1 MASNSSSERR
11 SQPQSR
17 RRKKPRQQQIK
28 QIDRSVSLS
37 IQLVRLV
44 ICGLGASTI
53 AGTAISIVNPPKHS
67 LATKI
72 EPPVAIPL
80 PPQIEL
86 LDATVAIPKLH
97 NRLQLLNQKNNKL
110 DASYLFINDR
120 GEHSEWGADRVLP
133 AASTIKLPILIALFQ
148 DVDAQKVQLAEKLT
162 IDKKSI
168 AGGSG
173 DLQAQKPGTQVS
185 ILVAATKMITISDN
199 TATNLI
205 IARLGGKSAL
215 NQRFRNWGLKT
226 TAINS
231 PLPDLEGTN
240 VTTARELVRSMMAV
254 VGVGEAS
261 RSRSVSE
268 RREAS
273 PVENRGKI
281 LSDASRSQ
289 ILNMM
294 SHTTRNTML
303 PQGLGTGAKIAHKTG
318 DIGSLIADVGSIELP
333 TGKKY
338 LAVVLVK
345 RPYNDPAGPELVRK
359 MSEIAYEYFQQLPLK
374 ATASTPNPPKIE
386 PALPNTVFI
395 NKKLN
400 R

>member
-1 MASNSSSERR
+1 MAANHSDDRR
-11 SQPQSR
+11 SHQSR
-17 RRKKPRQQQIK
+17 RKKLSQPQIK

-53 AGTAISIVNPPKHS
+53 AGTAISIVNPPTPP
-67 LATKI
+67 LATNV
-72 EPPVAIPL
+72 EPPVPIPP
-80 PPQIEL
+80 PPQIDL
-86 LDATVAIPKLH
+86 LAATTASTTLH
-97 NRLQLLNQKNNKL
+97 NRLQVLNQKSTKL
-110 DASYLFINDR
+110 DASYLFINIDR

-148 DVDAQKVQLAEKLT
+148 DIDAQKVQLDEKLT
-162 IDKKSI
+162 IDRTSI

-199 TATNLI
+199 TATNLL

-215 NQRFRNWGLKT
+215 NQRFRNWGLDIT
-226 TAINS
+226 TINR

-240 VTTARELVRSMMAV
+240 VTTARELARSMMAI
-254 VGVGEAS
+254 VGVGDS
-261 RSRSVSE
+261 LPSGT
-268 RREAS
+268 AS

-294 SHTTRNTML
+294 SRTTRNTML

-345 RPYNDPAGPELVRK
+345 RPYNDPSGPELVRN
-359 MSEIAYEYFQQLPLK
+359 MSEIAYKYFQTSLPTPISSPTPAPKTTSGFPDTIK
-374 ATASTPNPPKIE
+374 AKN
-386 PALPNTVFI
+386 
-395 NKKLN
+395 
-400 R
+400 